1 MLTAD
6 LVHVRRRGDR
16 LYVVPVGEGERPR
29 ALELATA
36 YLDLA
41 RAHVGQPRGALLD
54 ACRAVDVE
62 PREQRL
68 ARGLL
73 KLVLD
78 RCEFAEDAALDP
90 VELRRTLFSRAA
102 SARREAAD
110 ADFDRAAI
118 LAALAAERGVSS
130 DDVERALFA
139 DLADAHI
146 LGQARLL
153 SPEALLAEHH
163 LAQHQAVL
171 LRALSV
177 RATVWSATPVNYR
190 HLFRKLK
197 FLRLLHRIERLPKN
211 AGYRLHIDG
220 PYSLFESVTKYGLQL
235 ALALPALMACDRFAI
250 EADLRWGRER
260 RDLRY
265 ALRGPLPGQFPDG
278 NEATDRGPLIGQPGN
293 ELPDEVA
300 TLLVDLSAL
309 PGPWRPAPSHAILD
323 LPGVGQCVPDVE
335 FVHQE
340 TGQTVYLEVLGFW
353 SRDAVWKRIELARRG
368 LAAVV
373 FAISKHLRVSEAALD
388 EGLPAALYVYA
399 RVMNAQAVLGR
410 VVQVAARAPRILEK
424 HD

>member
-16 LYVVPVGEGERPR
+16 LFVVPVSEAERPR

-41 RAHVGQPRGALLD
+41 RIHIGQPRGALAD
-54 ACRAVDVE
+54 ACRAIDVE

-78 RCEFAEDAALDP
+78 RCEFEANATLDP
-90 VELRRTLFSRAA
+90 MELRRTLFTRAA
-102 SARREAAD
+102 SARRETEHAGFDREAVLAAVAAD
-110 ADFDRAAI
+110 RH
-118 LAALAAERGVSS
+118 VSS
-130 DDVERALFA
+130 DTVERSLFA

-146 LGQARLL
+146 LRDARLL
-153 SPEALLAEHH
+153 SPEGLLAEHQ
-163 LAQHQAVL
+163 LAQLQAVL
-171 LRALSV
+171 LRAQGV
-177 RATVWSATPVNYR
+177 RATVWSAAPARYR
-190 HLFRKLK
+190 HLFHKLK
-197 FLRLLHRIERLPKN
+197 FLRLLYRIERMPKD

-235 ALALPALMACDRFAI
+235 ALALPALMAYDRFTI
-250 EADLRWGRER
+250 EADLRWGRDR
-260 RDLRY
+260 RPLRY
-265 ALRGPLPGQFPDG
+265 ALRGPVPGQSPDG
-278 NEATDRGPLIGQPGN
+278 NEAPEAAHVVD

-300 TLLVDLSAL
+300 ALLQDLAVL

-323 LPGVGQCVPDVE
+323 LPGVGQCVPDLA

-353 SRDAVWKRIELARRG
+353 SRDAVWKRIELARKG

-373 FAISKHLRVSEAALD
+373 FAVSKHLRVSEAALD
-388 EGLPAALYVYA
+388 DGLPAALYVYA
-399 RVMNAQAVLGR
+399 RVMNAHAVLDRVQEVAGR
-410 VVQVAARAPRILEK
+410 AKNHAPG
-424 HD
+424 

>member
-6 LVHVRRRGDR
+6 MVHVRRRGDR
-16 LYVVPVGEGERPR
+16 LVVVPVCDAERPR

-41 RAHVGQPRGALLD
+41 RAHIGQSRGALLD
-54 ACRAVDVE
+54 ACGAVDVE

-78 RCEFAEDAALDP
+78 RCEFEEAAALDP
-90 VELRRTLFSRAA
+90 MELRRTLFTQAA
-102 SARREAAD
+102 RARREAEHA
-110 ADFDRAAI
+110 AFDRTAVIAS
-118 LAALAAERGVSS
+118 LATERGRAS
-130 DDVERALFA
+130 DEIERALFA

-146 LGQARLL
+146 LREARLG
-153 SPEALLAEHH
+153 SPPNLLAEHH

-177 RATVWSATPVNYR
+177 RATVWSAAPDRYR

-197 FLRLLHRIERLPKN
+197 FLRLLHRIEAMPKH

-235 ALALPALMACDRFAI
+235 ALALPALMACDRWAI

-260 RDLRY
+260 RPLRY
-265 ALRGPLPGQFPDG
+265 AVRGPLAEESPHRGAQFDSGHP
-278 NEATDRGPLIGQPGN
+278 AN
-293 ELPDEVA
+293 ELPDEVT
-300 TLLVDLSAL
+300 TLLHDLSAL
-309 PGPWRPAPSHAILD
+309 PGPWRPGLCNTILD
-323 LPGVGQCVPDVE
+323 LPGVGQCVPDLE
-335 FVHQE
+335 FVHEQ

-353 SRDAVWKRIELARRG
+353 SRDAVWRRIELVHKG
-368 LAAVV
+368 LPQAVI
-373 FAISKHLRVSEAALD
+373 FAVSKHLRVSEAALD
-388 EGLPAALYVYA
+388 EELPAALYVYA
-399 RVMNAQAVLGR
+399 RAMNAHAVLSR
-410 VVQVAARAPRILEK
+410 VQAVAARAENS
-424 HD
+424 DSA

>member
-16 LYVVPVGEGERPR
+16 LYVMPVGEAEHPR

-41 RAHVGQPRGALLD
+41 RAHVGQSRGSLLD
-54 ACRAVDVE
+54 ACGAVDVQ

-78 RCEFAEDAALDP
+78 RCEFAEDAPLDP
-90 VELRRTLFSRAA
+90 VELRRTLFTHAA
-102 SARREAAD
+102 SARREATHAT
-110 ADFDRAAI
+110 FDRAAI

-130 DDVERALFA
+130 DDLERALFA

-177 RATVWSATPVNYR
+177 RATVWSATPANYR
-190 HLFRKLK
+190 HLFHKLK
-197 FLRLLHRIERLPKN
+197 FLRLLYRIELLPKHT
-211 AGYRLHIDG
+211 GYRLHIDG

-235 ALALPALMACDRFAI
+235 ALALPALMACDRFTI
-250 EADLRWGRER
+250 EAELRWGRER
-260 RDLRY
+260 RPLHY
-265 ALRGPLPGQFPDG
+265 ALRGPLPGPFSDG
-278 NEATDRGPLIGQPGN
+278 NAAPHRETAVDQF
-293 ELPDEVA
+293 PDEVA
-300 TLLVDLSAL
+300 ALLADLSAL

-323 LPGVGQCVPDVE
+323 LPGVGQCVPDVQ

-353 SRDAVWKRIELARRG
+353 SRDAVWKRIELAHKG

-373 FAISKHLRVSEAALD
+373 FAVSKHLRVSEAALD

-399 RVMNAQAVLGR
+399 RVMNAHAVLQR
-410 VVQVAARAPRILEK
+410 VQEVAARTSGPTP
-424 HD
+424 H

>member
-16 LYVVPVGEGERPR
+16 LFVVPVGEAERPR

-41 RAHVGQPRGALLD
+41 RAHLGQPRSALLD
-54 ACRAVDVE
+54 ACGAVDVE

-102 SARREAAD
+102 RARREAAHT
-110 ADFDRAAI
+110 DFDRAAI
-118 LAALAAERGVSS
+118 LAALAAERGVSG

-171 LRALSV
+171 LRALCV
-177 RATVWSATPVNYR
+177 RATVWSAAPANYR
-190 HLFRKLK
+190 HLFHKLK

-211 AGYRLHIDG
+211 TGYRLHIDG

-235 ALALPALMACDRFAI
+235 ALALPALMACDRFTI

-260 RDLRY
+260 QALRY

-278 NEATDRGPLIGQPGN
+278 NGATDRGPVPGGN

-300 TLLVDLSAL
+300 ALLVDLSAL

-323 LPGVGQCVPDVE
+323 FPGVGQCVPDVQ

-353 SRDAVWKRIELARRG
+353 SRDAVWKRIELARKG

-373 FAISKHLRVSEAALD
+373 FAVSKHLRVSEAALD

-399 RVMNAQAVLGR
+399 RV
-410 VVQVAARAPRILEK
+410 
-424 HD
+424 

>member
-1 MLTAD
+1 LLTAD

-16 LYVVPVGEGERPR
+16 LFVVPVSETERPR

-41 RAHVGQPRGALLD
+41 RAHLGQSRGALLD
-54 ACRAVDVE
+54 ACGAVDVE

-78 RCEFAEDAALDP
+78 RCEFEEDAALDP
-90 VELRRTLFSRAA
+90 MELRRTLFTRAA
-102 SARREAAD
+102 TARREAEQA
-110 ADFDRAAI
+110 AFDREAV
-118 LAALAAERGVSS
+118 LAALAAERGVASNGI
-130 DDVERALFA
+130 ERALFA
-139 DLADAHI
+139 DLPDAHI
-146 LGQARLL
+146 LRDARLL

-171 LRALSV
+171 LRALAV
-177 RATVWSATPVNYR
+177 RATVWSAAPVTYR
-190 HLFRKLK
+190 HLFHKLK

-211 AGYRLHIDG
+211 TGYRVHIDG

-235 ALALPALMACDRFAI
+235 ALALPAVMAADHFTI

-260 RDLRY
+260 QPLRY
-265 ALRGPLPGQFPDG
+265 SLRGPLPGQFPDG
-278 NEATDRGPLIGQPGN
+278 KEAPDGGHSMG

-300 TLLVDLSAL
+300 ALLHDLCAL
-309 PGPWRPAPSHAILD
+309 PGPWRPAPSQAILD
-323 LPGVGQCVPDVE
+323 LPGVGQCVPDLQ
-335 FVHQE
+335 FVHQQ

-353 SRDAVWKRIELARRG
+353 SRDAVWKRIELARKG

-373 FAISKHLRVSEAALD
+373 FAVSKHLRVSDAALD

-399 RVMNAQAVLGR
+399 RVMNAHAVLNR
-410 VVQVAARAPRILEK
+410 VAEVAARAEGPALG
-424 HD
+424 